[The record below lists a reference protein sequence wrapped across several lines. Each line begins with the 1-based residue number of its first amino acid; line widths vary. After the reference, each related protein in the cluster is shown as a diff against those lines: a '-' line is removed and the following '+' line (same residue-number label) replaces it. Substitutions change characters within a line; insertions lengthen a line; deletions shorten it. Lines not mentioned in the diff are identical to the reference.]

1 MANVRVLPQ
10 AEADILEAVAWYEA
24 QNPRTAQRFDEAV
37 AAAIDRV
44 SVALELYA
52 SEDDQHRRCPV
63 RKFRYVVVY
72 RYDPSS
78 DEVIV
83 AAVANPADD
92 SRRF

>member
-24 QNPRTAQRFDEAV
+24 QNPRTAQRFDDAV

-44 SVALELYA
+44 SVAPELYA

-78 DEVIV
+78 DGVIV
-83 AAVANPADD
+83 VAVANPTDD